1 MPQQSAKVLDG
12 GRLILPV
19 EYRRTLNIN
28 PGDSV
33 VIELDGDEL
42 RVRSRDAGLRRIQER
57 LRKYIPEGVSLADEL
72 IVDRRAEAA
81 REELE

>member
-72 IVDRRAEAA
+72 IADRRAEAA

>member
-1 MPQQSAKVLDG
+1 MPEQSAKILDG

-33 VIELDGDEL
+33 IVELDGDEL
-42 RVRSRDAGLRRIQER
+42 RVRSRDAGLRRVHAR
-57 LRKYIPEGVSLADEL
+57 LRKYVPEGLSLADEL
-72 IVDRRAEAA
+72 IADRRAEAA